1 MTPIEKVAR
10 AMKSHNYRMFY
21 DDDRWRH
28 WVELDGRLIGEF
40 KSEGAAHDRCD
51 ELNTRAAIEALRPF
65 IHECV
70 GVTST
75 SEYPIDKAVDAKIDA
90 ILAEKP

>member
-10 AMKSHNYRMFY
+10 ATAEVKIRSVLQN
-21 DDDRWRH
+21 
-28 WVELDGRLIGEF
+28 
-40 KSEGAAHDRCD
+40 EGAPSERSLALVAASDLHCD
-51 ELNTRAAIEALRPF
+51 QARAAIEALRPF

-90 ILAEKP
+90 MLAEKSDG

>member
-1 MTPIEKVAR
+1 MTPIEKTAR
-10 AMKSHNYRMFY
+10 AMKSHNYKALY
-21 DDDRWRH
+21 DGNRWQY
-28 WVELDGRLIGEF
+28 WVELDGRLIEEF
-40 KSEGAAHDRCD
+40 ESGASAHDRCD
-51 ELNTRAAIEALRPF
+51 KLNARAAVEALRPF

-90 ILAEKP
+90 MLDETP

>member
-1 MTPIEKVAR
+1 MSPLEKVAQAISKESLCGDPVLCMQKVR
-10 AMKSHNYRMFY
+10 EG
-21 DDDRWRH
+21 
-28 WVELDGRLIGEF
+28 ELE
-40 KSEGAAHDRCD
+40 ECNCMECA
-51 ELNTRAAIEALRPF
+51 RAAVEALRPF

-90 ILAEKP
+90 LLAGKPDA

>member
-1 MTPIEKVAR
+1 MTPIEKAAR
-10 AMKSHNYRMFY
+10 AIRRRGPQALTSVGPKPEWSLSFCRT
-21 DDDRWRH
+21 
-28 WVELDGRLIGEF
+28 L
-40 KSEGAAHDRCD
+40 A
-51 ELNTRAAIEALRPF
+51 RAAIETLRPF

-90 ILAEKP
+90 MLAEKP